1 MRDKGRMRNTLF
13 LVWPKTR
20 YPALIRYGVTLLIV
34 GIAFLLRLALSGEL
48 AHYPLLLFIPAIF
61 LAALLFGRAMG
72 FFATLTSAALALVF
86 FMQPAEALLTLRQQ
100 VFPLVVYLL
109 IGFLVSAITE
119 ELHRAVQDLARSESE
134 KTLLLEEL
142 NHRTRNNLMLLSS
155 LLSLQARG
163 SGTPEVRD
171 ALESAIRRISA
182 VAQAQERLH
191 LTDRQGR
198 VEIAGYLTELCSNL
212 GNLLRHVRPIA
223 VRVQAQPMETD
234 PSVACSIGLMVNE
247 LVTNCFKYA
256 FPDALSGTVQV
267 SLDRT
272 PEGVR
277 IVVEDDGIGCPPAAG
292 AGTGSRLVSLLAAQ
306 YAGEVERE
314 PMSKGCRVC
323 VLLRL
328 NGEPKARA
336 R

>member
-1 MRDKGRMRNTLF
+1 MRDKDPMRPTLF
-13 LVWPKTR
+13 LVWPRTR
-20 YPALIRYGVTLLIV
+20 HPALVRYGVTLLIV

-61 LAALLFGRAMG
+61 LAALLFGRALG
-72 FFATLTSAALALVF
+72 FFATFASAVLAAYFFIGPEGPLQALRNQA
-86 FMQPAEALLTLRQQ
+86 
-100 VFPLVVYLL
+100 FPLAVYLL
-109 IGFLVSAITE
+109 IGILISAITE
-119 ELHRAVQDLARSESE
+119 ELHRAVNELSRSESE

-163 SGTPEVRD
+163 SDAPDVRE
-171 ALESAIRRISA
+171 ALESAVRRISA

-191 LTDRQGR
+191 VADRHGR
-198 VEIAGYLTELCSNL
+198 IELAGYLTELCTNL

-234 PSVACSIGLMVNE
+234 PSIACSIGLMVNE

-256 FPDALSGTVQV
+256 FPHAEGGTVLV
-267 SLDRT
+267 SFTST
-272 PEGVR
+272 PKEMLLT
-277 IVVEDDGIGCPPAAG
+277 VEDDGVGCPPGAG

-306 YAGEVERE
+306 YAGEVERQ
-314 PMSKGCRVC
+314 PLPKGCRVC
-323 VLLRL
+323 VTLRT
-328 NGEPKARA
+328 NGEPKPRA